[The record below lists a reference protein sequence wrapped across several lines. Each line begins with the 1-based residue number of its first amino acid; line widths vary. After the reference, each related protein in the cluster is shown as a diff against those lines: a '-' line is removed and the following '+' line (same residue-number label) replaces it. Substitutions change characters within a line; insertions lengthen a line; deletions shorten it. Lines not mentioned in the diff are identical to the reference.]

1 MIKRRLFLCSSGL
14 ALILAGSVVAYACG
28 GSFSMWRLV
37 DNRDDILRHIQQNAI
52 FEDNIAAVVKVDAKE
67 KSYFQ
72 ATSNK
77 YSSGDTACKGMD
89 NNYQHAADLYK
100 SHSLKEA
107 QQSFM
112 ALIDK
117 GSSEQQ
123 VCVLYSLAKVEQ
135 GLGDNDQA
143 LHYFQSTINLVKRGA
158 FDPLQLGASAY
169 GQMGSIYLN
178 QIGKVAPNGMSWQ
191 LGSLDKKTVLTLHR
205 ALYAY
210 ANQLIYN
217 GDFARASINVILD
230 EITKDTPE
238 ANTLLNEAVKD
249 HFIRDFILAYIFA
262 LGSYDDSEGAKK
274 RLEKLMQAFAASV
287 DVSNDPL
294 ADFSNLSAFA
304 YQHGDIKSAQKLA
317 DFGWNRYH
325 RPVDAWVLAKIS
337 LLHNDKEAAQKYY
350 HFALQNKDL
359 NGDLLTS
366 TNHNLMV
373 GENAMITLSKGDFIQ
388 ALEEL
393 WPVRSVYFD
402 DIAYICENLLTLDE
416 LKQFTDQHTKPMML
430 TPKQEKDPDF
440 WYSEPTHI
448 PAFRFMVARRLLRE
462 NHPQEAIPYF
472 VTSKERDLA
481 IEYAQ
486 NFNIMKH
493 EKSAI
498 PKAKATWNIAVM
510 MRENGMKLAGTQGYP
525 DLYPGWGYTDLP
537 ENKADAQWITTKE
550 KSRLHQYIAI
560 PNWRYHYRLVAAD
573 YAVDAAKLLP
583 PRSQAYAA
591 TLCHA
596 NGWLWGNMQD
606 ASDNGRIL
614 NDRDPQRWQKNI
626 WTDKEQNIYKLYVK
640 NGALVPFAQH
650 FGKDCPEP
658 QFDTANISVIK
669 MWWWDFYDNIKNS
682 HIHHILK

>member
-1 MIKRRLFLCSSGL
+1 MKRFFYTCLG
-14 ALILAGSVVAYACG
+14 ALTLTITGSLVAYACG
-28 GSFSMWRLV
+28 GYFSMWRLV
-37 DNRDDILRHIQQNAI
+37 DNRDDILRHIQQNSI

-77 YSSGDTACKGMD
+77 YLSGDTACKGMD
-89 NNYQHAADLYK
+89 HNYQQAADLYK
-100 SHSLKEA
+100 SNEIKEA
-107 QQSFM
+107 QQSFI

-123 VCVLYSLAKVEQ
+123 VCVLYSLAKIEQ
-135 GLGDNDQA
+135 QQGNSDQA
-143 LHYFQSTINLVKRGA
+143 LRYFQSTINLVKKGA

-178 QIGKVAPNGMSWQ
+178 KIGDVAPNGMSWK
-191 LGSLDKKTVLTLHR
+191 LTSPDKNTVLTLHR

-217 GDFARASINVILD
+217 GDYARASINVILD
-230 EITKDTPE
+230 EITKNTPE
-238 ANTLLNEAVKD
+238 ANALLNAAVQD
-249 HFIRDFILAYIFA
+249 HFIRDFFLAYIFA
-262 LGSYDDSEGAKK
+262 IGSYDDSEAAKK
-274 RLEKLMQAFAASV
+274 RLETLMQTFASSV
-287 DVSNDPL
+287 DVSKDPL

-325 RPVDAWVLAKIS
+325 RSVDAWVLAKIS
-337 LLHNDKEAAQKYY
+337 LFHNDKEAAQKYY
-350 HFALQNKDL
+350 HLALQNKDL

-366 TNHNLMV
+366 TNHNLMI
-373 GENAMITLSKGDFIQ
+373 GENAMLTLSKGDFLQ

-393 WPVRSVYFD
+393 WPVRSVYFND
-402 DIAYICENLLTLDE
+402 VAYICENLLTLDE
-416 LKQFTDQHTKPMML
+416 LKQFADQHSKPMML
-430 TPKQEKDPDF
+430 TQKQENDPSF
-440 WYSEPTHI
+440 WYSEPTYI
-448 PAFRFMVARRLLRE
+448 PAFRSMVARRLLRE

-481 IEYAQ
+481 IKYAK
-486 NFNIMKH
+486 NYDIMKH
-493 EKSAI
+493 ETSAI

-510 MRENGMKLAGTQGYP
+510 MRENGMELAGTQGYP
-525 DLYPGWGYTDLP
+525 DLYPGWGYMDLP
-537 ENKADAQWITTKE
+537 ENKADAQWITRKE
-550 KSRLHQYIAI
+550 ESRLHQYIAI
-560 PNWRYHYRLVAAD
+560 PNWRYHYRSVAAD

-591 TLCHA
+591 ILCNA
-596 NGWLWGNMQD
+596 NGWLWGNMDD
-606 ASDNGRIL
+606 ASDNGRVL
-614 NDRDPQRWQKNI
+614 NDRDPQRWQKDI
-626 WTDKEQNIYKLYVK
+626 WANKEQDIYKLYVK

-650 FGKDCPEP
+650 FGRDCPDP

-669 MWWWDFYDNIKNS
+669 MWWWDFYANAKDS
-682 HIHHILK
+682 MHHMLK